1 MYSLDIR
8 VKKDSRPFLAP
19 DGLTVVIILRFLSAK
34 FYSWNHD
41 TAQFHPVDFDDQV
54 HISLFPLE
62 CLPVYSPDGRLFAC
76 WSRGDSYVRV
86 WDTRTGQLV
95 SKFSASRMD
104 AMALSPTL
112 IEHSPSDRLI
122 ALLFEDKDTIH
133 LLDVYTSHLYA
144 KILGRGSLHM
154 VFIRDGTKL
163 AQYSRNFGLRIWDI
177 ADLMNEHWHSTHGYK
192 PILQGIR
199 DGWVVGRDNEPL
211 FWVPVEHRKSLC
223 VPSPRVVLRMP
234 RKKATKVDLS
244 KSRLCRKWAECIDK
258 EWLREL
264 ERKKKE
270 LGNLLEKYVLSSA
283 QVL

>member
-1 MYSLDIR
+1 
-8 VKKDSRPFLAP
+8 
-19 DGLTVVIILRFLSAK
+19 
-34 FYSWNHD
+34 
-41 TAQFHPVDFDDQV
+41 
-54 HISLFPLE
+54 
-62 CLPVYSPDGRLFAC
+62 
-76 WSRGDSYVRV
+76 
-86 WDTRTGQLV
+86 
-95 SKFSASRMD
+95 MD

-223 VPSPRVVLRMP
+223 VPPPRVVLGIP
-234 RKKATKVDLS
+234 RKKATVVDLS
-244 KSRLCRKWAECIDK
+244 NSRLGRKWTECIDK
-258 EWLREL
+258 EWLREV
-264 ERKKKE
+264 ERKEKE
-270 LGNLLEKYVLSSA
+270 VGNLLEK
-283 QVL
+283 